1 MPFDSWMW
9 PCRPTAGCTDW
20 IASRTAE
27 LPAPKSTGAPP
38 LITGAGGHTL
48 SSSSAQ
54 VSSPESI
61 GGTWKLKTHR
71 DGTRSVY
78 VRDPAGEEG
87 PLTLDP
93 EDHLVALGKA
103 QRITNRFWDGDLTFR
118 GHSCGYIHS
127 GPPYSL
133 DKVRKA
139 ASGGGACPRLSH
151 DVTSAG

>member
-1 MPFDSWMW
+1 MRW
-9 PCRPTAGCTDW
+9 TVV
-20 IASRTAE
+20 
-27 LPAPKSTGAPP
+27 
-38 LITGAGGHTL
+38 TL
-48 SSSSAQ
+48 SIERSKDATALMTGRRHVQGACQ
-54 VSSPESI
+54 VEQV
-61 GGTWKLKTHR
+61 GC
-71 DGTRSVY
+71 
-78 VRDPAGEEG
+78 AGEEG

-133 DKVRKA
+133 DKVRKDSLDKVRKA
-139 ASGGGACPRLSH
+139 ASGAACPRLSH